1 MPTIFSHAVAASAI
15 GAIFGREGL
24 PTRFWILTA
33 LCAALPDIDVVGFTF
48 GIRYNDLLGHRGL
61 THSFAFALFV
71 GVLVV
76 LVFFR
81 KLPRPASIW
90 ALIVYFTVVT
100 ASHPLLDAMT
110 DGGRGVALLA
120 PFSNARYF
128 FPWRP
133 IKVSPIGLG
142 FFSERGIAVA
152 VSEFLWIW
160 LPSLAV
166 IGSSALLAGWNNSP
180 RRET

>member
-1 MPTIFSHAVAASAI
+1 M
-15 GAIFGREGL
+15 
-24 PTRFWILTA
+24 
-33 LCAALPDIDVVGFTF
+33 LPDADVVGFAF
-48 GIRYNDLLGHRGL
+48 GIRYDDLLGHRGL
-61 THSFAFALFV
+61 THSFTFALIAGAF
-71 GVLVV
+71 VV

-81 KLPRPASIW
+81 KLPRPTSMW

-110 DGGRGVALLA
+110 DGGRGVALFA

-128 FPWRP
+128 LPWRP
-133 IKVSPIGLG
+133 IKVSPIGMG

-160 LPSLAV
+160 LPSLVV
-166 IGSSALLAGWNNSP
+166 IGSSAWLAGWNNRM
-180 RRET
+180 RRES